1 MEQGSLAGKVVVVTG
16 AARGLGREYAR
27 HLARQGALVTAADI
41 RDVDE
46 TVAEI
51 TADGGR
57 ALAVTVDVGDE
68 ASTAAMAAAT
78 VDAFGRIDGLV
89 NNAALYGGL
98 SGGRFDQLP
107 ESDWQK
113 VMDINVNG
121 VFYVLQAVANIMA
134 ADGGGVIVNTASMAA
149 HSG

>member
-41 RDVDE
+41 QDVDE

-51 TADGGR
+51 TADGGH

-68 ASTAAMAAAT
+68 PNLLEILLKRSKKPATKREDLGADVGTAKHEPSQMT
-78 VDAFGRIDGLV
+78 T
-89 NNAALYGGL
+89 GGHKHG
-98 SGGRFDQLP
+98 SAP
-107 ESDWQK
+107 KSK
-113 VMDINVNG
+113 
-121 VFYVLQAVANIMA
+121 
-134 ADGGGVIVNTASMAA
+134 
-149 HSG
+149 